1 MFIDANMMPVLCM
14 IVDPRF
20 RATGYG
26 ILNLVSCIVGG
37 VGIYVGGA
45 LRDADVDLGI
55 IFQSAS
61 VIMVFCAIMFY
72 RVRPR

>member
-1 MFIDANMMPVLCM
+1 M

-37 VGIYVGGA
+37 LGIYLGGA
-45 LRDADVDLGI
+45 LRDADVDLSK
-55 IFQSAS
+55 IFQTAS
-61 VIMVFCAIMFY
+61 LIMVFCAILFY
-72 RVRPR
+72 KVRIK

>member
-37 VGIYVGGA
+37 LGIYLGGA
-45 LRDADVDLGI
+45 LRDADVDLSI
-55 IFQSAS
+55 IFQTAS
-61 VIMVFCAIMFY
+61 LIMVLCAILFY
-72 RVRPR
+72 KVRIK